1 VTYAVPAD
9 FREPTQKH
17 WARDLV
23 LGPEITDAL
32 LTQTIAWVATQLE
45 LDLAD
50 RFDPPT
56 PDNDETID
64 VDGSLTSRV
73 YLPRRIRSLT
83 SLQTK
88 NTSGT
93 LASVASSTYRVHSS
107 LNAAGTDFAFDGHR
121 GSDYIDAFGWTFPIE
136 AGSLRLVGKFG
147 WAVVPDDIKRLV
159 ALDVYDIVKGSSD
172 PTSRLI
178 QKNTADATYTYGP
191 SREAEEIRA
200 RYSRRKAWVS

>member
-1 VTYAVPAD
+1 MTYAVPAD
-9 FREPTQKH
+9 LREATQKA
-17 WARDLV
+17 WAHDLI

-50 RFDPPT
+50 RFDPPS

-64 VDGSLTSRV
+64 VNGSLTTRV

-107 LNAAGTDFAFDGHR
+107 LNAAGTDFAYDATR
-121 GSDYIDAFGWTFPIE
+121 ESDYIDAFGWTFPTE

-159 ALDVYDIVKGSSD
+159 ALGVYDVVKGTSD
-172 PTSRLI
+172 PTSRMT
-178 QKNTADATYTYGP
+178 QKTTFDATYTYGP
-191 SREAEEIRA
+191 SREAAEIRS